1 MRELVD
7 YLVKQ
12 ILDEDSYEIVM
23 LEDDTSVEI
32 KVFVDKAKVAKL
44 IGKFGRIAKS
54 IRTIVK
60 AAAQN
65 SDKHYDVF
73 IEERKD

>member
-12 ILDEDSYEIVM
+12 IIDEDSYEIVM
-23 LEDDTSVEI
+23 LEDDANVEI
-32 KVFVDKAKVAKL
+32 KVFVDKDKVAKL

-54 IRTIVK
+54 IRIIVK
-60 AAAQN
+60 SATQN
-65 SDKHYDVF
+65 ADKRYDVF
-73 IEERKD
+73 IEEKRA

>member
-12 ILDEDSYEIVM
+12 IIDEDSYEIVVM
-23 LEDDTSVEI
+23 EDDSVVEI
-32 KVFVDKAKVAKL
+32 KVLVDKASVAKL
-44 IGKFGRIAKS
+44 IGKFGRIARA

-60 AAAQN
+60 AAAQG
-65 SDKHYDVF
+65 SDKKYDIF
-73 IEERKD
+73 IEER

>member
-12 ILDEDSYEIVM
+12 IIDEESYEIVM
-23 LEDDTSVEI
+23 LEDDTNVDI
-32 KVFVDKAKVAKL
+32 KVFVDKDKVAKL

-54 IRTIVK
+54 IRILIK

-65 SDKHYDVF
+65 SDKTYDVY
-73 IEERKD
+73 IEEKK

>member
-23 LEDDTSVEI
+23 LEDDSNVEI
-32 KVFVDKAKVAKL
+32 KVFVDKTKVAKL

-60 AAAQN
+60 AASQN

-73 IEERKD
+73 IEEKKD

>member
-12 ILDEDSYEIVM
+12 IIDEESYEIVM
-23 LEDDTSVEI
+23 LEDDTNVDI
-32 KVFVDKAKVAKL
+32 KVFVDKDKVAKL

-54 IRTIVK
+54 IRTLVK

-65 SDKHYDVF
+65 SDKTYDVY
-73 IEERKD
+73 IEEKK

>member
-12 ILDEDSYEIVM
+12 IIDEESYEIVM
-23 LEDDTSVEI
+23 LEDDTNVEI
-32 KVFVDKAKVAKL
+32 KVFVDKNKVAKL

-54 IRTIVK
+54 IRTLVK
-60 AAAQN
+60 AASQN
-65 SDKHYDVF
+65 SDKRYDVF
-73 IEERKD
+73 IEEKK